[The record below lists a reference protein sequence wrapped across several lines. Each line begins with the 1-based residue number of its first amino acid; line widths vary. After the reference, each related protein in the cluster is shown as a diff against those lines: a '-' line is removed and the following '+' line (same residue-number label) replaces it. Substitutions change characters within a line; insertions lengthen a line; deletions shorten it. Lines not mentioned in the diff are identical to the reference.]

1 MKPLKGKEM
10 KLPSRNEA
18 MVEIS
23 LPGMK
28 KIYILGNWK
37 SNKTM
42 EEARDW
48 VQNFTPDLAGKT
60 QDITLIVCPAF
71 HHLTLFAQH
80 GARYALGVQ
89 DISPYESGAFTGAIS
104 AAMVKDLVTYTMIG
118 HSERRKYFGE
128 TDEVVSEKVK
138 RALDA
143 GIRPIVC
150 VSETHQAERLHALV
164 PAFSE
169 SGLILYEPLFAI
181 GSGTSDTPEHANKAA
196 RLIHDIVPV
205 PILYGGSV
213 THENVAGFVREEYLS
228 GVGVGGAS
236 LDPKKFQALINAV
249 V

>member
-1 MKPLKGKEM
+1 
-10 KLPSRNEA
+10 
-18 MVEIS
+18 
-23 LPGMK
+23 MK
-28 KIYILGNWK
+28 KLFILGNWK

-42 EEARDW
+42 EEARVW
-48 VQNFTPDLAGKT
+48 EQSFMPDIAGRT
-60 QDITLIVCPAF
+60 QDITIIVCPAF
-71 HHLTLFAQH
+71 HHLTLFANH
-80 GARYALGVQ
+80 KGRYALGIQ

-104 AAMVKDLVTYTMIG
+104 AAMVKDMVTYTMIG

-128 TDEVVSEKVK
+128 TDELVSEKVK

-150 VSETHQAERLHALV
+150 VSEPVQAERLHALV

-181 GSGTSDTPEHANKAA
+181 GSGTSDSPENANKTAGF
-196 RLIHDIVPV
+196 IHDIVPV

-213 THENVAGFVREEYLS
+213 THENVQGFVREEYLS

-236 LDPKKFQALINAV
+236 LDPKKFQALISAV